1 MAVGESV
8 LAAFAV
14 AVGAVATSDPGRIS
28 PQTAMAVGL
37 LAAVVG
43 GMRLIISPPLS
54 VHETDLFGK
63 TAIVTGGNSGV
74 GKETVRVL
82 AKWGATVILACRDVE
97 KGEKA
102 KAEILGSL
110 PKRSRGSVLVWC
122 LDLADFSS
130 VRRFCSR
137 FRDSGR
143 PLHMLINNGGV
154 RHNFL
159 QVTTDGIEEHYQ
171 VNHLSHVLLTMELLP
186 MRRIPEPSAPP
197 ICQHPELG
205 DPPAAVR
212 SSAPSRIVH
221 VSSSAHAFGEIE
233 ARAYGAEVLNKDKA
247 VFEMSMKNRLEGVYG
262 DTKLMQVV
270 FSEELQSRLKA
281 IAPGVESF
289 SVHPGFVATN
299 FGGGDTRWL
308 QTMLVLTRP
317 LLARSANQGA
327 MSVVY
332 AATSSKVKG
341 LGGGYISDCKVVK
354 RGAISKGEDARW
366 LWEESLRIL
375 GLPAII
381 TK

>member
-28 PQTAMAVGL
+28 PTTAVAVGV

-43 GMRLIISPPLS
+43 GMRLAISPPLS
-54 VHETDLFGK
+54 VQQTDLFGK
-63 TAIVTGGNSGV
+63 TVIVTGGNSGV

-102 KAEILGSL
+102 KADIVRSL
-110 PKRSRGSVLVWC
+110 PPKSRGSVLVWC

-143 PLHMLINNGGV
+143 SLHVLINNGGV

-159 QVTTDGIEEHYQ
+159 RVTTDGVEQHYQ

-186 MRRIPEPSAPP
+186 MLRK
-197 ICQHPELG
+197 
-205 DPPAAVR
+205 
-212 SSAPSRIVH
+212 SSPSRVVH

-233 ARAYGAEVLNKDKA
+233 GRAYGAEVLNKDESIFHA
-247 VFEMSMKNRLEGVYG
+247 TMKDRLEGVYG

-270 FSEELQSRLKA
+270 FSEELQARLKA

-289 SVHPGFVATN
+289 AVHPGFVATN
-299 FGGGDTRWL
+299 FGGEDKRWL
-308 QTMLVLTRP
+308 QTILVLTRP

-332 AATSSKVKG
+332 AATSNQVKG
-341 LGGGYISDCKVVK
+341 QGGGYISDCKVVK
-354 RGAISKGEDARW
+354 RGAIAKGEDAQW
-366 LWEESLRIL
+366 LWEESHRIL
-375 GLPAII
+375 GLPALM

>member
-186 MRRIPEPSAPP
+186 M
-197 ICQHPELG
+197 L
-205 DPPAAVR
+205 R